1 MSKYCWAS
9 RMGNEL
15 ISIFVLFSSE
25 LALKQL
31 LILCKWKYVQVFAIC
46 VSCVCCQGDTSLEN
60 LEILGNLTAV
70 RKMAGKS
77 FARNASF
84 FVRKGILQCLKSG
97 HPVLAEINFFVSTCL
112 RCCYY
117 LSTVFLEWWN
127 LCCVEILCI
136 GFFTFTFMLTFKIF
150 FAIDSYL

>member
-1 MSKYCWAS
+1 
-9 RMGNEL
+9 MGLKDGEWIN
-15 ISIFVLFSSE
+15 IHFRFVFIWVSSE
-25 LALKQL
+25 TAFNTMQVK
-31 LILCKWKYVQVFAIC
+31 ICTSICHLCL
-46 VSCVCCQGDTSLEN
+46 VCMLSGWYFSGKS
-60 LEILGNLTAV
+60 GNL
-70 RKMAGKS
+70 REFDSCQENGREKFCQECLIFLSGKEFDS
-77 FARNASF
+77 AWR
-84 FVRKGILQCLKSG
+84 VVTLCLRR
-97 HPVLAEINFFVSTCL
+97 LIFFVSTCL